1 MTDPGAFFNP
11 ERFKS
16 NAGGSSGAIKPG
28 AVYEASVLTVASST
42 TFLSSTNKTP
52 SKGGQVSLK
61 LLGNKTVHGGVRVCN
76 QSPMNPL
83 VSGDRVSVV
92 FLDMQLREV
101 IVLGRLDG
109 QEDVFIPLTDTDGK
123 GGSRPA
129 FTGTLAG
136 EKVSVTGSGTNA
148 LNVTNGITANTG
160 QFTTINANSH
170 SHSSDKRMKTRIKPI
185 TNALERIKRLAG
197 VKYKRRTAVGS
208 TEEFQTMDGY
218 QYGLLAQDS
227 AAVIPSAVIY
237 NPDRDVENT
246 HGWSDAY
253 GIDYGTI
260 TPVLIEAIKE
270 LAERVEELENHQ
282 KPSSDVG

>member
-1 MTDPGAFFNP
+1 MGHSDFDPR
-11 ERFKS
+11 RFIS
-16 NAGGSSGAIKPG
+16 RYGGSSGKIEPG
-28 AVYEASVLTVASST
+28 AIYEADVLNVASSSST
-42 TFLSSTNKTP
+42 FQNLGYTKIGQSSLFIKTLRIKVKNVSITNHTPMDPLKAGDRALVTFLDHEFK
-52 SKGGQVSLK
+52 
-61 LLGNKTVHGGVRVCN
+61 RCVC
-76 QSPMNPL
+76 
-83 VSGDRVSVV
+83 
-92 FLDMQLREV
+92 
-101 IVLGRLDG
+101 LGRLDG
-109 QEDVFIPLTDTDGK
+109 QEDVFIPLSDTDGK
-123 GGSRPA
+123 DGSRPA
-129 FTGTLAG
+129 FTGTISG
-136 EKVSVTGSGTNA
+136 EKITLTGSGTA
-148 LNVTNGITANTG
+148 LDVANHAEFG
-160 QFTTINANSH
+160 TINADSH
-170 SHSSDKRMKTRIKPI
+170 SHTSDKRAKTRIKPI

-260 TPVLIEAIKE
+260 APVLIEAIKE